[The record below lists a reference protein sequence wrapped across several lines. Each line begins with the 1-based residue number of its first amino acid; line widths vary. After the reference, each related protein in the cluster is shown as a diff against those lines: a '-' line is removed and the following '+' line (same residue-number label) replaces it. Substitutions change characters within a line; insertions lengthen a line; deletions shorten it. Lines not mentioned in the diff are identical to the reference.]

1 MTKPSNKRNLI
12 MGASLFLLGML
23 LLFAFSYQPLPVF
36 PLEGGGQFEVIESA
50 RGSNMVFHM
59 GDRRQMALYRIFKR
73 HVPARYKTVQ
83 YPHVALSTN
92 SLGILLNK
100 AITEDDFQQR
110 RTLNGSFSLSL
121 VTASGQEH
129 FGLQR
134 VVNFYSIDVG
144 TSGAN
149 RLTDERIIFEF
160 TDPPAAYTH
169 LRMYQTNILLG
180 KVTVTTNEVP
190 FTPER

>member
-1 MTKPSNKRNLI
+1 MPRAKKHLI
-12 MGASLFLLGML
+12 IAVSVFLLGLVL
-23 LLFAFSYQPLPVF
+23 LLAMFHEPLPVF
-36 PLEGGGQFEVIESA
+36 PLQGGGQFEVIESA

-100 AITEDDFQQR
+100 PITENDFNQR

-121 VTASGQEH
+121 VTPAGQEH
-129 FGLQR
+129 FGMQR
-134 VVNFYSIDVG
+134 AVNFHSVDIG
-144 TSGAN
+144 NTGAN
-149 RLTDERIIFEF
+149 RLTDEQIIFEF
-160 TDPPAAYTH
+160 TDPPAAYTL
-169 LRMYQTNILLG
+169 LRMYQTNVSAG
-180 KVTVTTNEVP
+180 KVTVTTNEVT
-190 FTPER
+190 FTPDR